1 MEQRLFGTNGVR
13 GVVNQDMSAQLA
25 LDVGKAIGTFM
36 GGKVAIATDSRTS
49 ADMLRCA
56 VSAGLMSVGAEVLDL
71 GMLPTP
77 AIQYYVKNS
86 GVKGGV
92 MITASH
98 NPPEFNGIKCIDY
111 DGTEMP
117 RNKEQL
123 IEKIYFSKDFA
134 QRSWRSVGTTR
145 PVTGVGSSYIN
156 AVKRLVDVTA
166 IEDAKL
172 TVVLDCANGAGSV
185 TSPVLLDMLGVRAI
199 TLNAN
204 PQGKFPGHESEPTPD
219 HLKDLV
225 ATVKATGADLGVAHD
240 GDADRT
246 IFVDDKG
253 KYLYGDK
260 SLALVAKY
268 MVKERGGG
276 TVVTPVSTSS
286 CVEDVVKAEGGNVV
300 YTRVGSPIV
309 ARQMIEIDAIFGG
322 EENGGLIFPEHQYCR
337 DAAMTMAKVLEI
349 VAKEGKL
356 SKLMSAI
363 PNYALD
369 KRRIETPNEIK
380 EQVLEDL
387 MIRFQE
393 RKVDTTDG
401 VKVHF
406 NNGWALVRPSGTEP
420 IFRIYSEARTKDAA
434 KKIGDACEKELR
446 EAIEEAR
453 GA

>member
-49 ADMLRCA
+49 ADMIKCS
-56 VSAGLMSVGAEVLDL
+56 VSAGLMAVGVDVLDL
-71 GMLPTP
+71 GMVPTP

-111 DGTEMP
+111 DGTEMA
-117 RNKEQL
+117 RHKEEL
-123 IEKIYFSKDFA
+123 IEKVYFEKTFA
-134 QRSWRSVGTTR
+134 QKSWCSIGTMR
-145 PVTGVGSSYIN
+145 PMSGVGSSYIN
-156 AVKRLVDVTA
+156 AVKRLVDAPA
-166 IEDAKL
+166 IADAKL

-185 TSPVLLDMLGVRAI
+185 TSPTLLDMLGVRAI

-204 PQGKFPGHESEPTPD
+204 PQGTFPGHESEPTPD

-225 ATVKATGADLGVAHD
+225 ATVKATGADLGIAHD

-253 KYLYGDK
+253 NYLYGDK
-260 SLALVAKY
+260 SLALVSKY

-276 TVVTPVSTSS
+276 AVVTPVSTSS
-286 CVEDVVKAEGGNVV
+286 CVEDVVKAEGGSVV
-300 YTRVGSPIV
+300 YTRVGSPVV
-309 ARQMIEIDAIFGG
+309 ARQMIEINAVFGG

-337 DAAMTMAKVLEI
+337 DGAMTMAKVLEI
-349 VAKEGKL
+349 IATEGKM
-356 SKLMSAI
+356 SKLMASI

-369 KRRIETPNEIK
+369 KRRLDTPNELK
-380 EQVLEDL
+380 EAVLEDL
-387 MIRFQE
+387 LVRFQDK
-393 RKVDTTDG
+393 KVDTTDG
-401 VKVHF
+401 VKVYF
-406 NNGWALVRPSGTEP
+406 EEGWALVRPSGTEP
-420 IFRIYSEARTKDAA
+420 IFRIYSEAKTKEAA

-446 EAIEEAR
+446 EAIDEAK
-453 GA
+453 A

>member
-13 GVVNQDMSAQLA
+13 GVINQDMSAQLA
-25 LDVGKAIGTFM
+25 LDVGKAIGSFM

-56 VSAGLMSVGAEVLDL
+56 VSAGLMSVGVEVLDL

-111 DGTEMP
+111 DGTEMS

-123 IEKIYFSKDFA
+123 IEKIFFSKDFV
-134 QRSWRSVGTTR
+134 QRSWRSVGATR
-145 PVTGVGSSYIN
+145 QVTGVGSSYIN
-156 AVKRLVDVTA
+156 AVKRLVDITA

-253 KYLYGDK
+253 NYLYGDK

-300 YTRVGSPIV
+300 YTRVGSPVV
-309 ARQMIEIDAIFGG
+309 ARQMIELNAVFGG

-369 KRRIETPNEIK
+369 KRRIEASDEIK

-387 MIRFQE
+387 LVRFQE
-393 RKVDTTDG
+393 EKVDTTDG
-401 VKVHF
+401 VKVYF
-406 NNGWALVRPSGTEP
+406 DNGWALVRPSGTEP
-420 IFRIYSEARTKDAA
+420 IFRIYSEAKTKEAA
-434 KKIGDACEKELR
+434 KRIGDRCEKELR
-446 EAIEEAR
+446 EAIEGSKA
-453 GA
+453 A